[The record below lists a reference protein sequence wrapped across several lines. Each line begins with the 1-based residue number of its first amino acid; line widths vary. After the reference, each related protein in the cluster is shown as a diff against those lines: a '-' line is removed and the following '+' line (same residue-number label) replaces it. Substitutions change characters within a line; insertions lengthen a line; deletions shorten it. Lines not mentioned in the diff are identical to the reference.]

1 MSFFTIIL
9 YLCRQNRMIM
19 QESKEISDYKKNLR
33 GSILETAMHAFAEKG
48 IRAVKM
54 DDVAAALGISKRTLY
69 EIFETKEL
77 LLFEGIR
84 KYHAERQEYARQAT
98 LQCKNVMEVLV
109 AIYRIKVDEFRK
121 TNPQFYAD
129 MDKYPKVARFLNQQ
143 NQQMRKDMLKFME
156 RGIYEGYF
164 RDDVNYELAWR
175 LFDALGKYVMVNQ
188 LYRQYTIEEI
198 FQNLVFVTMRG
209 LCTEKGIKALDHI
222 V

>member
-1 MSFFTIIL
+1 
-9 YLCRQNRMIM
+9 M
-19 QESKEISDYKKNLR
+19 QESKEISAYKKNLR
-33 GSILETAMHAFAEKG
+33 GVILNTAMQAFAQKG

-54 DDVAAALGISKRTLY
+54 DDVAATLGISKRTLY
-69 EIFETKEL
+69 EIFETKEE

-84 KYHAERQEYARQAT
+84 KFYAERQEIAKRETQK
-98 LQCKNVMEVLV
+98 CKNVMEVLV
-109 AIYRIKVDEFRK
+109 AVYRIKVEEFRK
-121 TNPQFYAD
+121 TNPLFYAD
-129 MDKYPKVARFLNQQ
+129 LAKYPKVARFLNQQ
-143 NQQMRKDMLKFME
+143 NQQMRKDMMKFME

-164 RDDVNYELAWR
+164 REEVNYDLAGR

-209 LCTEKGIKALDHI
+209 LCTEKGVKALDKI

>member
-33 GSILETAMHAFAEKG
+33 GVILDTAIQAFAQKG

-69 EIFETKEL
+69 EIFETKEI
-77 LLFEGIR
+77 LLFEGIK
-84 KYHAERQEYARQAT
+84 KYYAERQEYYRQQT
-98 LQCKNVMEVLV
+98 QRCKNVMEVLV

-129 MDKYPKVARFLNQQ
+129 LDMYPKVGRFLNQQ
-143 NQQMRKDMLKFME
+143 NQQMRTDMLKFMD

-164 RDDVNYELAWR
+164 RDDVNDELAWR

-198 FQNLVFVTMRG
+198 FQNLVFFTMRG
-209 LCTEKGIKALDHI
+209 LCTEKGIKAIDHI

>member
-1 MSFFTIIL
+1 
-9 YLCRQNRMIM
+9 M
-19 QESKEISDYKKNLR
+19 QESKEISEYKKNLR
-33 GSILETAMHAFAEKG
+33 GVILDAAMQAFGQKG

-54 DDVAAALGISKRTLY
+54 DDVAATLGISKRTLY
-69 EIFETKEL
+69 EIFQTKEE

-84 KYHAERQEYARQAT
+84 KFYGERQEAARMETQ
-98 LQCKNVMEVLV
+98 QCKNVMEVLV
-109 AIYRIKVDEFRK
+109 AVYRMKVEEFRK
-121 TNPQFYAD
+121 TNPLFYAD
-129 MDKYPKVARFLNQQ
+129 LAKYPKVARFLNQQ
-143 NQQMRKDMLKFME
+143 NQLMRKEMLKFME

-164 RDDVNYELAWR
+164 REEVNYELAGR

-209 LCTEKGIKALDHI
+209 LCTEKGVKALDKI

>member
-1 MSFFTIIL
+1 
-9 YLCRQNRMIM
+9 
-19 QESKEISDYKKNLR
+19 
-33 GSILETAMHAFAEKG
+33 
-48 IRAVKM
+48 
-54 DDVAAALGISKRTLY
+54 
-69 EIFETKEL
+69 
-77 LLFEGIR
+77 
-84 KYHAERQEYARQAT
+84 
-98 LQCKNVMEVLV
+98 
-109 AIYRIKVDEFRK
+109 
-121 TNPQFYAD
+121 
-129 MDKYPKVARFLNQQ
+129 
-143 NQQMRKDMLKFME
+143 MRNDMLKFME

>member
-33 GSILETAMHAFAEKG
+33 GVILDTAIQAFAQKG

-69 EIFETKEL
+69 EIFETKEI
-77 LLFEGIR
+77 LLFEGIK
-84 KYHAERQEYARQAT
+84 KYYAERQEYAREKTQ
-98 LQCKNVMEVLV
+98 QCKNVMEVLV

-129 MDKYPKVARFLNQQ
+129 LDMYPKVGRFLNQQ
-143 NQQMRKDMLKFME
+143 NQQMRTDMLKFMD

-175 LFDALGKYVMVNQ
+175 LFELGKYVMVNQ

-209 LCTEKGIKALDHI
+209 LCTEKGIKALDSI

>member
-1 MSFFTIIL
+1 
-9 YLCRQNRMIM
+9 MIM

-33 GSILETAMHAFAEKG
+33 GVILDTAIQAFAQKG

-54 DDVAAALGISKRTLY
+54 DDVAAVLGISKRTLY
-69 EIFETKEL
+69 EIFETKEI
-77 LLFEGIR
+77 LLFEGIK
-84 KYHAERQEYARQAT
+84 KYYAERQEYYRQQT
-98 LQCKNVMEVLV
+98 QRCKNVMEVLV

-129 MDKYPKVARFLNQQ
+129 LDMYPKVGRFLNQQ
-143 NQQMRKDMLKFME
+143 NQQMRTDMLKFMD

-209 LCTEKGIKALDHI
+209 LCTEKGIKALDSI

>member
-1 MSFFTIIL
+1 MPFFTIIL

-19 QESKEISDYKKNLR
+19 QESKEISGYKKNLR

-54 DDVAAALGISKRTLY
+54 DDVATALGISKRTLY

-84 KYHAERQEYARQAT
+84 KYHAERQEYAKQAT
-98 LQCKNVMEVLV
+98 QQCKNVMEVLV

-143 NQQMRKDMLKFME
+143 N
-156 RGIYEGYF
+156 
-164 RDDVNYELAWR
+164 
-175 LFDALGKYVMVNQ
+175 
-188 LYRQYTIEEI
+188 
-198 FQNLVFVTMRG
+198 
-209 LCTEKGIKALDHI
+209 
-222 V
+222 

>member
-1 MSFFTIIL
+1 MSFFTIFL

-33 GSILETAMHAFAEKG
+33 GVILDTAIQAFAQKG

-69 EIFETKEL
+69 EIFETKEI
-77 LLFEGIR
+77 LLFEGIK
-84 KYHAERQEYARQAT
+84 KYYAERQEYYRQQT
-98 LQCKNVMEVLV
+98 QRCKNVMEMLV

-129 MDKYPKVARFLNQQ
+129 LDMYPKVGRFLNQQ
-143 NQQMRKDMLKFME
+143 NLQMRTDMLKFMD

-209 LCTEKGIKALDHI
+209 LCTEKGIKALDSI

>member
-1 MSFFTIIL
+1 
-9 YLCRQNRMIM
+9 M

-33 GSILETAMHAFAEKG
+33 GVILDTAIQAFAQKG

-69 EIFETKEL
+69 EIFETKEI
-77 LLFEGIR
+77 LLFEGIK
-84 KYHAERQEYARQAT
+84 KYYAERQEYAREKTQR
-98 LQCKNVMEVLV
+98 CKNVMEMLV

-121 TNPQFYAD
+121 TNPQCYAD
-129 MDKYPKVARFLNQQ
+129 LDMYPKVGRFLNQQ
-143 NQQMRKDMLKFME
+143 NLQMRTDMLKFMD

-209 LCTEKGIKALDHI
+209 LCTEKGIKALDSI

>member
-33 GSILETAMHAFAEKG
+33 GVILDTAIQAFAQKG

-69 EIFETKEL
+69 EIFETKEI
-77 LLFEGIR
+77 LLFEGIK
-84 KYHAERQEYARQAT
+84 KYYAERQKYAREKTQR
-98 LQCKNVMEVLV
+98 CKNVMEMLV

-129 MDKYPKVARFLNQQ
+129 LVMYPKVGRFLNQQ
-143 NQQMRKDMLKFME
+143 NQQMRTDMLKFMD

-209 LCTEKGIKALDHI
+209 LCTEKGIKALDSI

>member
-1 MSFFTIIL
+1 
-9 YLCRQNRMIM
+9 MIM

-33 GSILETAMHAFAEKG
+33 GVILDTAIQAFAQKG

-69 EIFETKEL
+69 EIFETKEI
-77 LLFEGIR
+77 LLFEGIK
-84 KYHAERQEYARQAT
+84 KYYAERQEYYRQQT
-98 LQCKNVMEVLV
+98 QRCKNVMEMLV

-129 MDKYPKVARFLNQQ
+129 LDMYPKVGRFLNQQ
-143 NQQMRKDMLKFME
+143 NLQMRTDMLKFMD

-209 LCTEKGIKALDHI
+209 LCTEKGIKALDSI

>member
-1 MSFFTIIL
+1 
-9 YLCRQNRMIM
+9 M
-19 QESKEISDYKKNLR
+19 QESKEISAYKKNLR
-33 GSILETAMHAFAEKG
+33 GVILNTAMQAFVQKG

-54 DDVAAALGISKRTLY
+54 DDVAATLGISKRTLY
-69 EIFETKEL
+69 EIFETKEE

-84 KYHAERQEYARQAT
+84 KFYAERQEIAKRETQK
-98 LQCKNVMEVLV
+98 CKNVMEVLV
-109 AIYRIKVDEFRK
+109 AVYRIKVEEFRK
-121 TNPQFYAD
+121 TNPLFYAD
-129 MDKYPKVARFLNQQ
+129 LAKYPKVARFLNQQ
-143 NQQMRKDMLKFME
+143 NQQMRKDMMKFME

-164 RDDVNYELAWR
+164 REEVNYDLAGR

-209 LCTEKGIKALDHI
+209 LCTEKGVKALDKI

>member
-1 MSFFTIIL
+1 
-9 YLCRQNRMIM
+9 M

-33 GSILETAMHAFAEKG
+33 GVILDTAIQAFAQKG

-69 EIFETKEL
+69 EIFETKEI
-77 LLFEGIR
+77 LLFEGIK
-84 KYHAERQEYARQAT
+84 KYYAERQEYYRQQT
-98 LQCKNVMEVLV
+98 QRCKNVMEVLV

-121 TNPQFYAD
+121 TNPQFFAD
-129 MDKYPKVARFLNQQ
+129 LDMYPKVGRFLNQQ
-143 NQQMRKDMLKFME
+143 NQQMHTDMLKFMD

-209 LCTEKGIKALDHI
+209 LCTEKGIKALDSI

>member
-33 GSILETAMHAFAEKG
+33 GVILDTAIQAFAQKG

-69 EIFETKEL
+69 EIFETKEI
-77 LLFEGIR
+77 LLFEGIK
-84 KYHAERQEYARQAT
+84 KYYAERQEYYRQQT
-98 LQCKNVMEVLV
+98 QRCKNVMEMLV

-129 MDKYPKVARFLNQQ
+129 LDMYPKVGRFLNQQ
-143 NQQMRKDMLKFME
+143 NLQMRTDMLKFMD

-209 LCTEKGIKALDHI
+209 LCTEKGIKALDSI

>member
-1 MSFFTIIL
+1 
-9 YLCRQNRMIM
+9 MIM

-33 GSILETAMHAFAEKG
+33 GVILDTAIQAFAQKG

-69 EIFETKEL
+69 EIFETKEI
-77 LLFEGIR
+77 LLFEGIK
-84 KYHAERQEYARQAT
+84 KYYAERQEYYRQQT
-98 LQCKNVMEVLV
+98 QRCKNVMEVLV

-129 MDKYPKVARFLNQQ
+129 LDMYPKVGRFLNQQ
-143 NQQMRKDMLKFME
+143 NLQMRTDMLKFMD

-209 LCTEKGIKALDHI
+209 LCTEKGIKALDSI

>member
-1 MSFFTIIL
+1 
-9 YLCRQNRMIM
+9 M
-19 QESKEISDYKKNLR
+19 QESKEISAYKKNLR
-33 GSILETAMHAFAEKG
+33 GVILNTAMQAFAQKG

-54 DDVAAALGISKRTLY
+54 DDVAATLGISKRTLY
-69 EIFETKEL
+69 EIFETKEE

-84 KYHAERQEYARQAT
+84 KFYAERQEIAKRETQK
-98 LQCKNVMEVLV
+98 CKNVMEVLV
-109 AIYRIKVDEFRK
+109 AVYRIKVEEFRK
-121 TNPQFYAD
+121 TNPLFYAD
-129 MDKYPKVARFLNQQ
+129 LAKYPKVARFLNQQ
-143 NQQMRKDMLKFME
+143 NQQTHKDMLKFME

-164 RDDVNYELAWR
+164 REEVNYDLAGR

>member
-33 GSILETAMHAFAEKG
+33 GVILDTAIQAFAQKG
-48 IRAVKM
+48 IRVVKM

-69 EIFETKEL
+69 EIFETNEI
-77 LLFEGIR
+77 LLFESIK
-84 KYHAERQEYARQAT
+84 KYYAERQEYAREKTQR
-98 LQCKNVMEVLV
+98 CKNVMEVLV

-129 MDKYPKVARFLNQQ
+129 LDMYPKVGRFLNQQ
-143 NQQMRKDMLKFME
+143 NLQMRTDMLKFMD

-209 LCTEKGIKALDHI
+209 LCTEKGIKALDSI

>member
-1 MSFFTIIL
+1 
-9 YLCRQNRMIM
+9 M
-19 QESKEISDYKKNLR
+19 QESKEISAYKKNLR
-33 GSILETAMHAFAEKG
+33 GVVLNTAMQAFAQKG

-54 DDVAAALGISKRTLY
+54 DDVAATLGISKRTLY
-69 EIFETKEL
+69 EIFETKEE

-84 KYHAERQEYARQAT
+84 KFYAERQEIAKRETQK
-98 LQCKNVMEVLV
+98 CKNVMEVLV
-109 AIYRIKVDEFRK
+109 AVYRIKVEEFRK
-121 TNPQFYAD
+121 TNPLFYAD
-129 MDKYPKVARFLNQQ
+129 LAKYPKVARFLNQQ
-143 NQQMRKDMLKFME
+143 NQQMRKDMMKFME

-164 RDDVNYELAWR
+164 REEVNYELAGR

-209 LCTEKGIKALDHI
+209 LCTEKGVKALDKI

>member
-1 MSFFTIIL
+1 
-9 YLCRQNRMIM
+9 M

-33 GSILETAMHAFAEKG
+33 GVILDTAIQAFAQKG

-69 EIFETKEL
+69 EIFETKEI
-77 LLFEGIR
+77 LLFEGIK
-84 KYHAERQEYARQAT
+84 KYYAERQEYYRQQT
-98 LQCKNVMEVLV
+98 QRCKNVMEMLV

-129 MDKYPKVARFLNQQ
+129 LDMYPKVGRFLNQQ
-143 NQQMRKDMLKFME
+143 NQQMRTDMLKFMD

-209 LCTEKGIKALDHI
+209 LCTEKGIKALDSI

>member
-1 MSFFTIIL
+1 MLFFTIVCH
-9 YLCRQNRMIM
+9 LCRQNRMIM

-33 GSILETAMHAFAEKG
+33 GVILDTAIQAFAQKG

-69 EIFETKEL
+69 EIFETKEI
-77 LLFEGIR
+77 LLFEGIK
-84 KYHAERQEYARQAT
+84 KYYAERQEYYRQQT
-98 LQCKNVMEVLV
+98 QRCKNVMEVLV

-129 MDKYPKVARFLNQQ
+129 LDMYPKVGRFLNQQ
-143 NQQMRKDMLKFME
+143 NQQMRTDMLKFMD

-209 LCTEKGIKALDHI
+209 LCTEKGIKALDSI

>member
-1 MSFFTIIL
+1 MPFFTIIL

-54 DDVAAALGISKRTLY
+54 DDVATALGISKRTLY

-84 KYHAERQEYARQAT
+84 KYHAERQEYAKQAT
-98 LQCKNVMEVLV
+98 QQCKNVMEVLV

-129 MDKYPKVARFLNQQ
+129 LAQYPQLADYLNVDRSALS
-143 NQQMRKDMLKFME
+143 N
-156 RGIYEGYF
+156 
-164 RDDVNYELAWR
+164 ELSKLQR
-175 LFDALGKYVMVNQ
+175 
-188 LYRQYTIEEI
+188 EEI
-198 FQNLVFVTMRG
+198 LKSRKNHFEL
-209 LCTEKGIKALDHI
+209 LSH
-222 V
+222 

>member
-1 MSFFTIIL
+1 
-9 YLCRQNRMIM
+9 
-19 QESKEISDYKKNLR
+19 
-33 GSILETAMHAFAEKG
+33 
-48 IRAVKM
+48 M

-69 EIFETKEL
+69 EIFETKEI
-77 LLFEGIR
+77 LLFEGIK
-84 KYHAERQEYARQAT
+84 KYYAERQEYYRQQT
-98 LQCKNVMEVLV
+98 QRCKNVMEVLV

-129 MDKYPKVARFLNQQ
+129 LDMYPKVGRFLNQQ
-143 NQQMRKDMLKFME
+143 NQQMRTDMLKFMD

-209 LCTEKGIKALDHI
+209 LCTEKGIKALDSI

>member
-1 MSFFTIIL
+1 
-9 YLCRQNRMIM
+9 MIM

-33 GSILETAMHAFAEKG
+33 GVILDTAIQAFAQKG

-69 EIFETKEL
+69 EIFETKEI
-77 LLFEGIR
+77 LLFEGIK
-84 KYHAERQEYARQAT
+84 KYYAERQEYYRQQT
-98 LQCKNVMEVLV
+98 QRCKNVMEMLV

-129 MDKYPKVARFLNQQ
+129 LDMYPKVGRFLNQQ
-143 NQQMRKDMLKFME
+143 NQQMRTDMLKFMD

-209 LCTEKGIKALDHI
+209 LCTEKGIKALDSI

>member
-1 MSFFTIIL
+1 
-9 YLCRQNRMIM
+9 M
-19 QESKEISDYKKNLR
+19 QESKEISAYKKNLR
-33 GSILETAMHAFAEKG
+33 GVILNTAMQAFAQKG

-54 DDVAAALGISKRTLY
+54 DDVAATLGISKRTLY
-69 EIFETKEL
+69 EIFETKEE

-84 KYHAERQEYARQAT
+84 KFYAERQEIAKRETQK
-98 LQCKNVMEVLV
+98 CKNVMEVLV
-109 AIYRIKVDEFRK
+109 AVYRIKVEEFRK
-121 TNPQFYAD
+121 TNPLFYAD
-129 MDKYPKVARFLNQQ
+129 LAKYPKVARFLNQQ
-143 NQQMRKDMLKFME
+143 NQQMRKDMMKFME

-164 RDDVNYELAWR
+164 REEVNYELAGR

-209 LCTEKGIKALDHI
+209 LCTEKGVKALDKI

>member
-1 MSFFTIIL
+1 
-9 YLCRQNRMIM
+9 MIM

-33 GSILETAMHAFAEKG
+33 GVILDTAIQAFAQKG

-69 EIFETKEL
+69 EIFETKEI
-77 LLFEGIR
+77 LLFEGIKR
-84 KYHAERQEYARQAT
+84 YYAERQEYAREKTQR
-98 LQCKNVMEVLV
+98 CKNVMEVLV

-129 MDKYPKVARFLNQQ
+129 LDMYPKVGRFLNQQ
-143 NQQMRKDMLKFME
+143 NQQMRTDMLKFMD

-209 LCTEKGIKALDHI
+209 LCTEKGIKALDSI